1 MGYRMTV
8 MPKTGVKEF
17 NKEREKKTKQMPLLS
32 GVWCLLLSSTLR
44 VVLVFF
50 SLGGRHILD
59 GRGCDFTLWNCFLVF
74 FC

>member
-17 NKEREKKTKQMPLLS
+17 NKDREKKTKQMPLLS

-50 SLGGRHILD
+50 PWVAGT
-59 GRGCDFTLWNCFLVF
+59 F
-74 FC
+74 

>member
-1 MGYRMTV
+1 MLVMECPFSFGANMGYRMTV

-50 SLGGRHILD
+50 PSVAGT
-59 GRGCDFTLWNCFLVF
+59 F
-74 FC
+74 